1 MKAIFMIQLKRI
13 SINDHDKST
22 ITINCAVDLLLGFRS
37 RAISSCPGANRVVSF
52 DLFSRVCHGDSI
64 TRSLARDISTT
75 CVLSFVWRVPLCLS
89 LSPLFSSIPISLLS
103 RPPRKGTCVLG
114 PFIFFSPAGA
124 LRRRARRADRC
135 RRSHDLRNFPPG
147 HFPRSRGFSRL
158 APGHYLIFRLETSHP
173 QEKRSGW
180 VARGGG
186 KSGRPSGLEERSGK
200 CFRVIT
206 FVSARTPFLSLIS
219 SQAFYLV

>member
-1 MKAIFMIQLKRI
+1 MIRLKRI
-13 SINDHDKST
+13 SINDRDKST
-22 ITINCAVDLLLGFRS
+22 ITINCNVDLLFPVS
-37 RAISSCPGANRVVSF
+37 RNFVLSGSQSRRVVWFILTRLSRWLDYAIARARHF
-52 DLFSRVCHGDSI
+52 HRVC
-64 TRSLARDISTT
+64 SL
-75 CVLSFVWRVPLCLS
+75 VRVACPS
-89 LSPLFSSIPISLLS
+89 LS
-103 RPPRKGTCVLG
+103 RPLLSSLPFQSLFSPVRREKERVCCMG

-180 VARGGG
+180 VAKGGG

-219 SQAFYLV
+219 SQAFYPV